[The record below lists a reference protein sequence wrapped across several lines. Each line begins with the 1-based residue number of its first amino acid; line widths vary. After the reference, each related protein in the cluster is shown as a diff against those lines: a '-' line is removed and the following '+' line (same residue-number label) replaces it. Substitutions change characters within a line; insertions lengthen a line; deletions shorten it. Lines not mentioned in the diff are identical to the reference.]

1 MEPNTT
7 QNPQDQHPHPEPQ
20 ITEEQL
26 TTNLLKSIN
35 TYIQNKLKIERTK
48 PNQPS
53 PPHYLTQTH
62 IDNFSIPSSLP
73 SLTDEINHL
82 KQENAN
88 LIANTKE
95 LVSQLY
101 EITAIRKNTED
112 LFTLIETANANV
124 LKVKSSVNEIS
135 KNMNIIIPEDAQ
147 NDKDDETT
155 VTPAIRGVEHIIHIN
170 NIAEGYVYSLLE
182 LSDKRIATGSQNGT
196 ISICVID
203 YEEETWSQAIKLENA
218 HKGFI
223 FSLCELK
230 HNVLLSSSNDSV
242 VKMWKIS
249 ESELTLTNELNI
261 HSSTTWKIITL
272 TNNRWASCS
281 TDHTVKIFSNNE
293 PYDTLSS
300 LVHADCVYSIIQ
312 LKNKEILVSSCGA
325 SSIDFWDLTE
335 YQKEYTLKGIYSRGA
350 NHMIE
355 LQNGFIAVSS
365 EKHGKPILI
374 IDPIKHAIVKEITEE
389 GYIPHSSQLCIWG
402 DMSFFYAGSG
412 CLLQISLLNY
422 KVIFKSNSET
432 QLRGNSGIIATNGG
446 KYLIIDNDDNGVEI
460 FEIY

>member
-1 MEPNTT
+1 MEPSRE
-7 QNPQDQHPHPEPQ
+7 QGKQSESQLS
-20 ITEEQL
+20 EEEL
-26 TTNLLKSIN
+26 TTNFLKSIN
-35 TYIQNKLKIERTK
+35 TYIQSKLNIERAK
-48 PNQPS
+48 AEQPS
-53 PPHYLTQTH
+53 TRILLTETH
-62 IDNFSIPSSLP
+62 VEDFSILSSLTA
-73 SLTDEINHL
+73 LTEELNKI
-82 KQENAN
+82 KQENDS
-88 LIANTKE
+88 LIANTKG

-101 EITAIRKNTED
+101 EITAIRKNTEE
-112 LFTLIETANANV
+112 LLTMLETMNDNV
-124 LKVKSSVNEIS
+124 VKVKEHVNEIGKS
-135 KNMNIIIPEDAQ
+135 MNIIQEDLQ
-147 NDKDDETT
+147 NDKEDETT
-155 VTPAIRGVEHIIHIN
+155 GTTAIRGVEHIIHIN

-182 LSDKRIATGSQNGT
+182 LHDKRIATGSQNGT
-196 ISICVID
+196 ISICAID

-230 HNVLLSSSNDSV
+230 DNVLLSCSNDSV

-249 ESELTLTNELNI
+249 ESELTLMKELNI

-272 TNNRWASCS
+272 TDNRWATCS
-281 TDHTVKIFSNNE
+281 TDRTVKILSQEE

-300 LVHADCVYSIIQ
+300 LVHSDCVYSIVQ
-312 LKNKEILVSSCGA
+312 LKNKETLVTSCGA
-325 SSIDFWDLTE
+325 TSIDFWDLKE

-389 GYIPHSSQLCIWG
+389 GYIPHSSPLCAWG

-412 CLLQISLLNY
+412 CLLQVSVPSY

-460 FEIY
+460 FEVY

>member
-1 MEPNTT
+1 MEPDKA
-7 QNPQDQHPHPEPQ
+7 QNPQEQDKQTESQ
-20 ITEEQL
+20 ISEEEL

-48 PNQPS
+48 TEQPS
-53 PPHYLTQTH
+53 TRLLLTETH
-62 IDNFSIPSSLP
+62 VDDFSILSSLP
-73 SLTDEINHL
+73 ALTDELNKL
-82 KQENAN
+82 KQENAE

-112 LFTLIETANANV
+112 LFTLIETTNENV
-124 LKVKSSVNEIS
+124 LKVKENVNEIGKS
-135 KNMNIIIPEDAQ
+135 MNIIQEDPQ
-147 NDKDDETT
+147 NDKEEETPGT
-155 VTPAIRGVEHIIHIN
+155 TAIRGVEHIIHIN

-182 LSDKRIATGSQNGT
+182 LNDKRIATGSQNGT
-196 ISICVID
+196 ISICAID

-230 HNVLLSSSNDSV
+230 DNVLLSSSSESV

-249 ESELTLTNELNI
+249 ESELTLTKELNI

-272 TNNRWASCS
+272 TDNRWATCS
-281 TDHTVKIFSNNE
+281 TDRTVKIFSNEE

-300 LVHADCVYSIIQ
+300 LVHSDCVYSIIQ
-312 LKNKEILVSSCGA
+312 LKNKETLVSSCGA
-325 SSIDFWDLTE
+325 TSIDFWDLKE

-389 GYIPHSSQLCIWG
+389 GYIPHSSPLCIWG

-412 CLLQISLLNY
+412 CLLQISALNY
-422 KVIFKSNSET
+422 RVIFKSNSET

-446 KYLIIDNDDNGVEI
+446 KHLIIDNDDNGVEI